1 MTNLHTRYLAE
12 FETPRIVPLKPN
24 LYAAAFFLMKLLPA
38 RYILER
44 ALERG
49 DIREGTRICETSSG
63 TFALALAMITA
74 RMENRLTI
82 VSDWALDPTLKR
94 RLVELGAEVEVVTQ
108 PHPHGGLQKARLNR
122 LHEILA
128 QSPSHFWPR
137 QYDNPDNPR
146 AYGSVAAKLV
156 DRIGQID
163 CLVGTVGS
171 GGSLCGTAAYLRL
184 MFPDMFVIGVDTI
197 NSVLFGQPDAPRLI
211 RGLGGSVVPSNI
223 DHTLIDEVHWLSA
236 SEIFLATRQ
245 LHSHTG
251 LFMGPTSAA
260 AYKVASWWAAQNG
273 DKTVA
278 VLMPDE
284 GHRYADS
291 AYNDDWLNVKVPQW
305 RSMGSDRPATI
316 TDPHAKLTQ
325 WTRLEW
331 GRRPRSGVVA
341 QSVQQTE

>member
-1 MTNLHTRYLAE
+1 MTNLQTRYLAE
-12 FETPRIVPLKPN
+12 FEMPRVVPLGPN

-49 DIREGTRICETSSG
+49 DICEGTHICETSSG

-82 VSDWALDPTLKR
+82 VSDWALEPTLKR
-94 RLVELGAEVEVVTQ
+94 RLVELGAEVEIVTQ
-108 PHPHGGLQKARLNR
+108 AHPHGGLQKARLDR
-122 LHEILA
+122 LNEILA

-171 GGSLCGTAAYLRL
+171 GGSLCGTASYLRL
-184 MFPDMFVIGVDTI
+184 LFPDMVVIGVDTI
-197 NSVLFGQPDAPRLI
+197 NSVLFGQPDAPRLV
-211 RGLGGSVVPSNI
+211 RGLGGSVIPSNV

-236 SEIFLATRQ
+236 AEIFQATRQ
-245 LHSHTG
+245 LHSQTG

-260 AYKVASWWAAQNG
+260 AHKVASWWAAHND
-273 DKTVA
+273 DKTV
-278 VLMPDE
+278 VILMPDE

-291 AYNDDWLNVKVPQW
+291 AYDDDWLNSKVPRW
-305 RSMGSDRPATI
+305 RSVCSDRPVTI
-316 TDPHAKLTQ
+316 TNPHADLAQ

-331 GRRPRSGVVA
+331 GRRPRSDVIA
-341 QSVQQTE
+341 QSL